1 MILVTGAAGTVGTLL
16 VKALRAKGVAV
27 RALVRDGDAP
37 PTGWDDD
44 GVQRTVAD
52 LGDPK
57 SLRAAVDG
65 VDAIYLLVPADPPMA
80 DYERNVIEAAARSA
94 AGPRVTLHAA
104 LGIADPSGVRFL
116 ESHAAALDTLKASG
130 LRWTVLAPN
139 GFFQN
144 FLPMRASLEAG
155 SLSLP
160 AGAAPVSYI
169 DAADVAACAAAVLT
183 SGGHD
188 GSVYTLTG
196 PGALTHGA
204 IADQLS
210 AIVGRTVRY
219 QALDPREG
227 RDALMAAGMD
237 EWHAAGMVELY
248 GLYASGAGA
257 EVSPDVERLIGRP
270 PRSLASF
277 LADNAHHLA

>member
-16 VKALRAKGVAV
+16 VNALRAKGVAV
-27 RALVRDGDAP
+27 RALVRDGDAL
-37 PTGWDDD
+37 PTGWD
-44 GVQRTVAD
+44 GVERMVAD
-52 LGDPK
+52 LGDPE
-57 SLRAAVDG
+57 SLRPAVDG

-94 AGPRVTLHAA
+94 ARPRVTLHGA

-116 ESHAAALDTLKASG
+116 EAHAAALGTLKASG

-144 FLPMRASLEAG
+144 FLRMRASLEAG

-169 DAADVAACAAAVLT
+169 DAADVAASAAAVLT
-183 SGGHD
+183 TGGHD
-188 GSVYTLTG
+188 EAVYTLTG
-196 PGALTHGA
+196 PAALTHQA
-204 IADQLS
+204 IAEQLS
-210 AIVGRTVRY
+210 ATVGRPVRY
-219 QALDPREG
+219 RALDPRQG
-227 RDALMAAGMD
+227 HDALMAAGMD

-248 GLYASGAGA
+248 DLYASGAGA
-257 EVSPDVERLIGRP
+257 EVSTDVERLIGRP

-277 LADNAHHLA
+277 LPDNAHHLA

>member
-1 MILVTGAAGTVGTLL
+1 MILVTGAAGTVGSLL
-16 VKALRAKGVAV
+16 VNALRAKGVAV
-27 RALVRDGDAP
+27 RALVRDGDAR
-37 PTGWDDD
+37 PTEWDD
-44 GVQRTVAD
+44 GVQRVIGD
-52 LGDPK
+52 LGDLE
-57 SLRAAVDG
+57 SLRSVVDG

-94 AGPRVTLHAA
+94 ARPRVTLHAA
-104 LGIADPSGVRFL
+104 LGIANPSGVRFL
-116 ESHAAALDTLKASG
+116 EAHAAALETLKASG

-144 FLPMRASLEAG
+144 FLRMRASVEAG
-155 SLSLP
+155 TLSLP

-169 DAADVAACAAAVLT
+169 DAADVAASATAVLT
-183 SGGHD
+183 TDGHD
-188 GSVYTLTG
+188 EAVYTLTG
-196 PGALTHGA
+196 PVAHTHQA
-204 IADQLS
+204 IAEQLS
-210 AIVGRTVRY
+210 ATVGRPVRY
-219 QALDPREG
+219 RALDPREG
-227 RDALMAAGMD
+227 HDALMAAGMD

-257 EVSPDVERLIGRP
+257 EVSADVQRLIGRP